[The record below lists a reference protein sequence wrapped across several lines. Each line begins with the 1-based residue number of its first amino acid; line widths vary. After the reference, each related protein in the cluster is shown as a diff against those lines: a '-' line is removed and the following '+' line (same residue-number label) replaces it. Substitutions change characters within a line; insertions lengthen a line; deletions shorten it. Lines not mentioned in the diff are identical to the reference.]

1 MMIPDMDSI
10 KKLKQDIEN
19 KLNAIELEEAGR
31 LISEYEKMAPMDMEL
46 ITYKTLYYLYENE
59 LEQAIQYARSGVRR
73 YPMNGDMYYNL
84 ANVYEAKNELLSA
97 CKNYTKAQLIYEY
110 AEDEKW
116 RFLCIKETMDSL
128 WDRIDEIL
136 TQTRQIGD
144 NAYAQKVQ
152 QYAERQKTYFGLVNS
167 SYRSCDQIV
176 GRYHWISDYEKKYV
190 GVYRTA
196 VLNFVGENN
205 WDVIHIKGEFLTV
218 EEGTHYSIGG
228 TAEEYLLPIAVEQE
242 NTVHDFMQEDK
253 KYQILQRRNKQFNYY
268 RVKQGTEVVSSQ
280 KGYYGKPIPL
290 GHDGKRKKLVLN
302 IFADG
307 LSQEIL
313 DGKNFAQIMPH
324 TYAFFR
330 RGMICT
336 QAYSSAEWTYPSLAN
351 YVTGL
356 DTVHHMMFHNQLDG
370 TLPEEVPTLAE
381 YFQEAG
387 YYTAK
392 VDGEWRS
399 VPCYGH
405 CRGYDRYVYQNPM
418 LGSRGEIQI
427 ADIIEH
433 LEGFKDTDQFLWM
446 CIGDL
451 HDVADGFELPVGVQ
465 TALNLEERVIE
476 DIGET
481 SVKQAASE
489 NKIKAFKK
497 MASHVDIWLN
507 AIYTYI
513 EDHYSDDE
521 IIISL
526 FADHGQGYLI
536 PAGGKLLSKER
547 AKVAFMFRGGLS
559 AQISDEIISS
569 SDYISIMCKLAGI
582 PMKDVETMTNLPV
595 CFGGEKEREYA
606 LCESLH
612 PKDPYYA
619 TFFTKENTIYF
630 ENGTPTGE
638 DGRFELKDYTLSI
651 EDLQGN
657 AVEDEDLYQKYMDIV
672 MEHIAPL
679 IIY

>member
-1 MMIPDMDSI
+1 MMVENV
-10 KKLKQDIEN
+10 KKYKMEIEQ
-19 KLNAIELEEAGR
+19 KLNAMELDQTGQ
-31 LISEYEKMAPMDMEL
+31 LISEYEKKAPMDMDL
-46 ITYKTLYYLYENE
+46 ITYKSLYFLYGNE
-59 LEQAIQYARSGVRR
+59 LEQALQYALLGVRR

-84 ANVYEAKNELLSA
+84 AYIYELQGDLLSA
-97 CKNYTKAQLIYEY
+97 SQNYVKAQCIYEY
-110 AEDEKW
+110 AGDEKLHSLEIEDKLQKLW
-116 RFLCIKETMDSL
+116 NKIEKDLIQFKHNEDFSYIQRVQKYVERFKTCFGFKE
-128 WDRIDEIL
+128 
-136 TQTRQIGD
+136 
-144 NAYAQKVQ
+144 AC
-152 QYAERQKTYFGLVNS
+152 
-167 SYRSCDQIV
+167 YRTFEQVV
-176 GRYHWISDYEKKYV
+176 GRYHWVNDDEKKYV
-190 GVYRTA
+190 GLYRVELSNA
-196 VLNFVGENN
+196 VVENN
-205 WDVIHIKGEFLTV
+205 WDLIHTKGEFLTV
-218 EEGTHYSIGG
+218 EEGVGFRIRGKT
-228 TAEEYLLPIAVEQE
+228 EEYLLPIAVEEQ
-242 NTVHDFMQEDK
+242 NTVHNIMQDGK
-253 KYQILQRRNKQFNYY
+253 DHLILQRQNKQFNYY
-268 RVKQGTEVVSSQ
+268 RVKQGAEVLSSE
-280 KGYYGKPIPL
+280 KSYYGKPIPL
-290 GHDGKRKKLVLN
+290 GHDSKRKKLVLN
-302 IFADG
+302 IFVDG
-307 LSQEIL
+307 L
-313 DGKNFAQIMPH
+313 AQDIINGDDFSNIMPH
-324 TYAFFR
+324 TYDFFHK
-330 RGMICT
+330 GVICT
-336 QAYSSAEWTYPSLAN
+336 QAYSSAEWTFPSLAN

-381 YFQEAG
+381 YFHEAG

-392 VDGEWRS
+392 VDGDWRS

-433 LEGFKDTDQFLWM
+433 LEGFQDTDQFLWM

-451 HDVADGFELPVGVQ
+451 HDVADGLELPIGVQ
-465 TALNLEERVIE
+465 TSLELEERVAE
-476 DIGET
+476 EKGRT

-497 MASHVDIWLN
+497 MESHVDIWLN

-513 EDHYSDDE
+513 DNHYSDDE

-526 FADHGQGYLI
+526 FADHGQGYMI
-536 PAGGKLLSKER
+536 PDGGRFLSKER

-559 AQISDEIISS
+559 AQVSDEIIST

-582 PMKDVETMTNLPV
+582 SMKDVETMTNLPV

-630 ENGTPTGE
+630 ENGAPTGE
-638 DGRFELKDYTLSI
+638 DGRFELRDYTLSI

-657 AVEDEDLYQKYMDIV
+657 PVEDEDLYQKYMDIV
-672 MEHIAPL
+672 MDHIAPL
-679 IIY
+679 LIY